1 MKGKAAFGSQEWL
14 AGEIGYGNYNYYFFI
29 FFILQALAH
38 SDDIS
43 IISHM
48 LEMIII
54 WAVEDAGKVHTANEL
69 QHIQTTQSQT
79 FLSSLTYIFDIQ
91 TVSNSFGATGPI
103 VV

>member
-1 MKGKAAFGSQEWL
+1 
-14 AGEIGYGNYNYYFFI
+14 
-29 FFILQALAH
+29 
-38 SDDIS
+38 
-43 IISHM
+43 
-48 LEMIII
+48 MIII

-79 FLSSLTYIFDIQ
+79 FLSSLTYIFNIQ